1 VCGDRFVRGRQGSVS
16 DRWTERL
23 DECLPAHPHSVA
35 LLRHAVTGLALDGGA
50 SQRQCEDIALGV
62 SEAVSNVVRHAYH
75 RNDPT
80 GAVALEATIVD
91 SSLIVVI
98 SDDGR
103 GMSATGGGGALGL
116 GLALI
121 ERVAERCELR
131 VGDPIGVRLRMSFAI
146 D

>member
-1 VCGDRFVRGRQGSVS
+1 MSGRWSEQ
-16 DRWTERL
+16 L
-23 DECLPAHPHSVA
+23 DECVPAHPHSVA
-35 LLRHAVTGLALDGGA
+35 LLRRAVTGLALDGGA
-50 SQRQCEDIALGV
+50 SQRQCEDIALCV

-75 RNDPT
+75 RRDFA

-91 SSLIVVI
+91 GTLIVVI

-103 GMSATGGGGALGL
+103 GMPATGGGAVGL

-131 VGDPIGVRLRMSFAI
+131 HGEPIGVRLRMSFAI
-146 D
+146 G

>member
-1 VCGDRFVRGRQGSVS
+1 MRQPGRAGYTRHVS

-62 SEAVSNVVRHAYH
+62 SEAVSNVVRHAYQ

-80 GAVALEATIVD
+80 GAVALEATIID
-91 SSLIVVI
+91 GWLIVVI

-103 GMSATGGGGALGL
+103 GMSVPAA
-116 GLALI
+116 AA
-121 ERVAERCELR
+121 RWAW
-131 VGDPIGVRLRMSFAI
+131 DWP
-146 D
+146 